1 MKFQWPA
8 PGIFPRMKHRVLQL
22 VCAMLWWVSCGAH
35 AGSYDDFFTAI
46 NNDRAYTIRALLQ
59 RGFDPNTINPD
70 KEHGLILALRA
81 NALQA
86 VAALLESP
94 ATQVEVRTAQD
105 ESPLMLAALKGHT
118 ALCRQLIT
126 RDADVNKP
134 GWTPLH
140 YAATG
145 GHVEIV
151 QLLLDHDAYIDAA
164 APNGTTPLMMAA
176 RYGNPETVR
185 ALLQADAD
193 PTLTNALGQS
203 ALDFARRGDHEESVE
218 LIAAA
223 LRAQRSITPVE

>member
-1 MKFQWPA
+1 
-8 PGIFPRMKHRVLQL
+8 MKHRVPQL
-22 VCAMLWWVSCGAH
+22 VCLMICLLCLVCGGAH
-35 AGSYDDFFTAI
+35 AGSYDDFFIAI
-46 NNDRAYTIRALLQ
+46 RHDQAYTIRSLLQ
-59 RGFDPNTINPD
+59 RGFDPNTLNPD
-70 KEHGLILALRA
+70 KEYGLILALRA

-94 ATQVEVRTAQD
+94 ATRVEVRTAQD

-118 ALCRQLIT
+118 ALCRQLMA

-151 QLLLDHDAYIDAA
+151 QLLLDNDAYIDAES
-164 APNGTTPLMMAA
+164 PNGTTPLMMAA
-176 RYGNPETVR
+176 RYGNPETVS

-193 PTLTNALGQS
+193 PSLANALGQS
-203 ALDFARRGDHEESVE
+203 ALDFARRADHEKSVE

-223 LRAQRSITPVE
+223 LRAQRPSGGW